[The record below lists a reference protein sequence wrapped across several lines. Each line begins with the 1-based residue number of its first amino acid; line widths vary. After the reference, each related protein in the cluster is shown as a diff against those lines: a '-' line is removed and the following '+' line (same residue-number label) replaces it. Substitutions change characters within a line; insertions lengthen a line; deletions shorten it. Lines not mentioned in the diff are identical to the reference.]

1 MANNK
6 KVIKKKVKEE
16 VIDTSLDVF
25 LILKE
30 KVSVVELQDLINESF
45 KEIETEIWP
54 DLNIM
59 ELQLKSDNTMDWI
72 EVSESDVFDDEDKK
86 IINSYDAK
94 AVFCITVDAD
104 DTEVLVSVVKAILEK
119 YDGVLGND
127 TDDFKPMFDKSNIEN
142 FNYNE

>member
-1 MANNK
+1 MANK

-30 KVSVVELQDLINESF
+30 KVSVVELQDLINKNF

-59 ELQLKSDNTMDWI
+59 ELQLISDNTMDWI

-86 IINSYDAK
+86 IINSYGAK
-94 AVFCITVDAD
+94 SVFCITVEAD
-104 DTEVLVSVVKAILEK
+104 DTEVLISVVKVIMEK
-119 YDGVLGND
+119 YDGILGND
-127 TDDFKPMFDKSNIEN
+127 TDDFKPLFDKSNIDN